1 MSVAI
6 DVNKEK
12 LVPVR
17 EVPSLISKWIPGQ
30 RPVSYSALLRWIR
43 SGVAGV
49 RLDSVLIAGSK
60 YTSREALNRFFNDS
74 AQAKSKRHSQATKRG
89 IRLSKTNHP

>member
-17 EVPSLISKWIPGQ
+17 EVPDLISQWVPGQ
-30 RPVSYSALLRWIR
+30 RAVSYSALLRWIR
-43 SGVAGV
+43 IGVAGV

-60 YTSREALNRFFNDS
+60 YTSREALNRFFNES
-74 AQAKSKRHSQATKRG
+74 ALAKSKRHSLATKRG
-89 IRLSKTNHP
+89 IRLSNSNHS